1 MIDTLPALAD
11 VVSPIPD
18 SCDLAGF
25 VLTCS
30 GSLSAGDSQTIVVLM
45 APTAPGV
52 MLNSA
57 SVVPQD
63 LLLDPNPTNN
73 LDAVTTTVTPGG
85 TTTPPPTPSPSPSPT
100 PAPTEPTESPTTTS
114 TETPVG
120 GVDTGAGGTA
130 SGGAAPVLI
139 GLGLAAGLGILLA
152 IRRRVG
158 P

>member
-85 TTTPPPTPSPSPSPT
+85 TTTPPPTPSPT